1 MTPSDHADRE
11 PVRLT
16 LKGLPATP
24 TARSK
29 APAGIHIVPRK
40 RIFTVALMGYMGTV
54 PPPDPA

>member
-1 MTPSDHADRE
+1 MTPSDQADRE

-16 LKGLPATP
+16 RKGLSATP

-40 RIFTVALMGYMGTV
+40 RIFTMALMGYTGTA